1 MVYAQ
6 FSGKHTRTIATLS
19 SPLTGAIK
27 VIIPY
32 LIVRYTN
39 GDLSGKALLGR
50 ICIYPKVSFAPECL
64 TVVFHFES
72 DVVRWWWEG
81 KVIKQTVVDSG
92 LLS

>member
-1 MVYAQ
+1 MGT
-6 FSGKHTRTIATLS
+6 S
-19 SPLTGAIK
+19 
-27 VIIPY
+27 
-32 LIVRYTN
+32 
-39 GDLSGKALLGR
+39 LGR
-50 ICIYPKVSFAPECL
+50 PCWGEYPKVSFAPECL